1 MSDLEL
7 GRPTSIGYRNG
18 RMDKMEKELM
28 YSFKSPIPVERLRM
42 QRKIVE
48 AGRLDPSRM
57 AAVLLAHYNEPKPEI
72 RQGVERSLFDLA
84 ESRDFLEA
92 VIGFIR
98 CPDRSI
104 RRAAIDFL
112 GSYMGFHAISF
123 LSFYEQTL
131 VLIALGKKKE
141 IPTEDIEALVEVS
154 KFALLEGRVLDAVKD
169 IATCLDLIKHR
180 HKSVEQMKGYLVEVL
195 RIAPELGKMGIF
207 SSKLEEPLRNA
218 LRINKQRTYDETR
231 EIIRDRY
238 LESCLIDELKKLG
251 KRVRSNI
258 MEPPQ
263 MNVSQLQESD
273 VWILSDLQRLMDK
286 VIPRT
291 LVGRTSEAVEILKS
305 FLSEDFNEF
314 YMENMEERL
323 AQGDPSALFTLYSA
337 ALSCLK
343 MAAPLLP
350 TQTEDVYQK
359 YYRDLEEQPSVH
371 VVMWPEVMMNLLT
384 SES

>member
-1 MSDLEL
+1 MSDLDSN
-7 GRPTSIGYRNG
+7 RPTSIGCRSS
-18 RMDKMEKELM
+18 RMDKIEKELM
-28 YSFKSPIPVERLRM
+28 FSFKSPIPVERLRM

-48 AGRLDPSRM
+48 AGRLDPSGM
-57 AAVLLAHYNEPKPEI
+57 AAVLLAHYDEPKSEV

-92 VIGFIR
+92 VVGFIR
-98 CPDRSI
+98 CPDRGI

-131 VLIALGKKKE
+131 VMIALGKKKE

-180 HKSVEQMKGYLVEVL
+180 HKSVEQMKGYLVDVL

-218 LRINKQRTYDETR
+218 LRINKQRIYDETR

-251 KRVRSNI
+251 RRVRSNI

-263 MNVSQLQESD
+263 MNASQLQESD
-273 VWILSDLQRLMDK
+273 VLILSDLQRLMDK

-291 LVGRTSEAVEILKS
+291 LVGRMSEAVEILRS

-314 YMENMEERL
+314 YLENMEERL
-323 AQGDPSALFTLYSA
+323 DQGDPSALYTLYSA

-350 TQTEDVYQK
+350 TQTEDVYQE
-359 YYRDLEEQPSVH
+359 YYRDLEEQLSVH
-371 VVMWPEVMMNLLT
+371 VLMWPEVMMNLLT

>member
-1 MSDLEL
+1 MF
-7 GRPTSIGYRNG
+7 
-18 RMDKMEKELM
+18 
-28 YSFKSPIPVERLRM
+28 SFKSPIPVERLRM

-48 AGRLDPSRM
+48 AGRLDPSGM
-57 AAVLLAHYNEPKPEI
+57 AAVLLAHYDEPKSEV

-92 VIGFIR
+92 VVGFIR
-98 CPDRSI
+98 CPDRGI

-131 VLIALGKKKE
+131 VMIALGKKKE

-169 IATCLDLIKHR
+169 IATCLDIIKHR
-180 HKSVEQMKGYLVEVL
+180 HKSVEQMKGYLVDVL

-218 LRINKQRTYDETR
+218 LRINKQRIYDETR

-251 KRVRSNI
+251 RRVRSNI

-263 MNVSQLQESD
+263 MNASQLQESD
-273 VWILSDLQRLMDK
+273 VLILSDLQRLMDK

-291 LVGRTSEAVEILKS
+291 LVGRMSEAVEILRS

-314 YMENMEERL
+314 YLENMEERL
-323 AQGDPSALFTLYSA
+323 DQGDPSALYTLYSA

-350 TQTEDVYQK
+350 TQTEDVYQE
-359 YYRDLEEQPSVH
+359 YYRDLEEQLSVH
-371 VVMWPEVMMNLLT
+371 VLMWPEVMMNLLT